1 MRIGLDFDNTI
12 ACYDKAITKLAEEV
26 FELPSTVVR
35 TKLGLRDYLRKE
47 NREQEWTAFQ
57 GELYGPGMRYAE
69 VYEGAI
75 DVMLELKAA
84 GHELFVIS
92 HRSKHPY
99 AGPAYDLH
107 ASARAWLKNVVQD
120 YGLFNNEHVFFLET
134 RDKKVQTIRDLIC
147 DVFLDDLPEVLE
159 AAEFPVTTRGILFS
173 PDGIYGQSQKH
184 ITISEWKN
192 LPALL

>member
-12 ACYDKAITKLAEEV
+12 ACYDREIARLAEEI
-26 FELPSTVVR
+26 FELPDTVAM
-35 TKLGLRDYLRKE
+35 TKLGLREYLRKE

-75 DVMLELKAA
+75 EVMLELEAA

-92 HRSKHPY
+92 HRSKTPY

-107 ASARAWLKNVVQD
+107 ASAKTWLKKAVQN
-120 YGLFNNEHVFFLET
+120 YGLLNNEHVFFLET
-134 RDKKVQTIRDLIC
+134 RSEKIQIIRNMSC

-159 AAEFPVTTRGILFS
+159 ASEFPVVTQGILFA
-173 PDGIYGQSQKH
+173 PNGVYGQSQKH
-184 ITISEWKN
+184 TTICSWKS